1 MWKNPLDRVHVRKS
15 NAMPLNPLVILGSLA
30 AAAMVSVGAASL
42 SGLLANPSG
51 NTIPIA
57 ETVILAPGSFM
68 HPRPG
73 EFLKD
78 GHPVAAPLIPADIR
92 NPVEIMKYQVSAQE
106 YERCVEAAACEPVD
120 KPDHGDQPVTGVSH
134 IDAEAYVAW
143 YSHATGQ
150 SWRLPSDQEWAYA
163 AAERFTADIEGG
175 KSDPANPAVRW
186 LAQYRTESALDRKP
200 DPTPRTRGSFGVNS
214 KGVAD
219 TAGNVWEWTSTCYVR
234 AVVARDGT
242 SITSTI
248 DNCGVSVVEGFHRT
262 YMSNFIRDGK
272 SGGCAVGTPPDN
284 LGFRLVRDQ
293 PSFARS
299 VMRRLGIS

>member
-1 MWKNPLDRVHVRKS
+1 
-15 NAMPLNPLVILGSLA
+15 MPLNPLVILGSLA
-30 AAAMVSVGAASL
+30 AAAMVRWVRQACLGCSRIL
-42 SGLLANPSG
+42 PG

-78 GHPVAAPLIPADIR
+78 GHPVAAPLIPAEIR

-106 YERCVEAAACEPVD
+106 YARCVEAAACEPVTSLAMETSRSRGSAISTPKLTLRGIHMRRD
-120 KPDHGDQPVTGVSH
+120 NP
-134 IDAEAYVAW
+134 
-143 YSHATGQ
+143 
-150 SWRLPSDQEWAYA
+150 WRLPSDQEWAYA

-186 LAQYRTESALDRKP
+186 LAQYRTKSALDRKP
-200 DPTPRTRGSFGVNS
+200 DPTPRTRGLFGVNS

-242 SITSTI
+242 SVESAI

-272 SGGCAVGTPPDN
+272 SGGMRGGDPTRQS
-284 LGFRLVRDQ
+284 GI
-293 PSFARS
+293 PSRARS
-299 VMRRLGIS
+299 TELRKDGHATLGNFLITFPGVVGSTQDWQ